1 MLIFYHFWPEIPFL
15 GKFGQKDQN
24 CQFMLKFGTK
34 TNLNMQNSV
43 VVVIISVLY
52 QKYSFSG
59 KFDPKNQ
66 NCLFT
71 LKFEN

>member
-1 MLIFYHFWPEIPFL
+1 
-15 GKFGQKDQN
+15 
-24 CQFMLKFGTK
+24 MLKFGTK

-43 VVVIISVLY
+43 VAVIISVLY